1 MIHNTYKH
9 LNQRPKLLE
18 DQASPVVVFFLLF
31 EGEPKGGSLPDE
43 QGSVG
48 GVEAA
53 EDETGAWSHLLTHGR
68 HIGQKNVAIDVG
80 QNEVE
85 RPFHLI

>member
-1 MIHNTYKH
+1 MIHNTYNH

-31 EGEPKGGSLPDE
+31 EGEPKGGGFPDE

-53 EDETGAWSHLLTHGR
+53 EDENGAWGHLLTEQGEVVE
-68 HIGQKNVAIDVG
+68 QDVAVDVG
-80 QNEVE
+80 HHEAE
-85 RPFHLI
+85 RAFHLI